1 MYKDVKELHV
11 KWCTF
16 YWTYSIQNAQLPSA
30 SEQAGIEMTNR
41 PAPASGSK
49 SQKEIN
55 YWDLF
60 VKRCQQESVQIQK
73 SNWILTEDVLSCS
86 ATATIAVP
94 GVAIGIF
101 ITGFLKC
108 LFKNVWAK
116 CLKKTTELFNLW
128 VHIDPTIV
136 VFMCYERL
144 YKNVLKQNL
153 KFR

>member
-11 KWCTF
+11 KWHKK
-16 YWTYSIQNAQLPSA
+16 YKKYSIQNAQLPSA
-30 SEQAGIEMTNR
+30 SEQAGIDLSTGSSRR
-41 PAPASGSK
+41 PATASGSK
-49 SQKEIN
+49 SKRQIN

-94 GVAIGIF
+94 GVAIGMF

-108 LFKNVWAK
+108 L
-116 CLKKTTELFNLW
+116 
-128 VHIDPTIV
+128 
-136 VFMCYERL
+136 
-144 YKNVLKQNL
+144 
-153 KFR
+153 